1 MWAIVFVELQVDVIM
16 ILTNSLWLLSTQF
29 LLYGVVSG
37 MSGLLF
43 IYLFFFFEI
52 MDQQLCWLMISTQA

>member
-43 IYLFFFFEI
+43 IYYFFFEI
-52 MDQQLCWLMISTQA
+52 MDQQLCWFMISTQA